1 MSKQAPVIFEHRCKI
16 CNMSKSHPEL
26 YTDLHS
32 QILEAGASNAR
43 AMNHINSRIENEQIP
58 LPKLNNQNMSAH
70 FNSHVAIPNRVNQE
84 LARYGSGSDT
94 STLVSVN
101 PEVGR
106 EIEDM
111 VRRKVGNEVNDY
123 LNLESLRASLGE
135 KLEFLDEVVTK
146 EVDGKKLVDLEAMSQ
161 YTVLVREIRSC
172 IVDLN
177 KIRQGKQLMNM
188 VIKALIEKQTFQVV
202 RELSREYDQVKKDL
216 LEAGVDNT
224 IVIRMD
230 QGMRLKLAEIVATTA
245 RQALSDVTRSY
256 KLDN

>member
-1 MSKQAPVIFEHRCKI
+1 MSKVGIVVFEHRCKI
-16 CNMSKSHPEL
+16 CNISRSHPEL

-43 AMNHINSRIENEQIP
+43 AMNHINARIENEQIP

-70 FNSHVAIPNRVNQE
+70 FNSHIAIPNRVNQE
-84 LARYGSGSDT
+84 LARFGGNTGT
-94 STLVSVN
+94 SSLVSVN
-101 PEVGR
+101 PEVGH

-135 KLEFLDEVVTK
+135 KLEFLDEVVMK

-172 IVDLN
+172 ITDLN

-202 RELSREYDQVKKDL
+202 RELSREYDQIKKDL

-224 IVIRMD
+224 IVVRMD

-245 RQALSDVTRSY
+245 RQALEDVTRSY
-256 KLDN
+256 KLQ